1 MNPEAK
7 RFIAWAAVL
16 GCLVMGAGCSRDGR
30 LLSGEL
36 PTPVIGRFLTVV
48 STSAWDGTRGLD
60 RIEEIAVPSGQRRVV
75 YRHEGGRL
83 YDPGLPTGQIAGV
96 DETTIIVTSP
106 EGLLLIDTERRQRAR
121 VLGDGISPVYFPAHE
136 KLMYLR
142 VRPDPRGYRLHEATL
157 RDGRLEHARVVDER
171 PMHGTLVAISDHE
184 LLVWRR
190 SPPYDRYTPGPYM
203 KYDVRTGSRED
214 TALEFCTVKAWRSK
228 TREFIC
234 WDRDDWDG
242 LRRMLVDLEGRRR
255 TVPGLEW
262 KHHIRSYV
270 PHGDFLLAS
279 VWRRSW
285 FASEIRHHLVALD
298 FSSNAAHLIAEN
310 IFVRGRGH
318 RDTWSLWVPR
328 NEGP

>member
-30 LLSGEL
+30 LLSGEF
-36 PTPVIGRFLTVV
+36 PIPVIGRFLTVV

-121 VLGDGISPVYFPAHE
+121 VLGEGISPVYFPVHE

-203 KYDVRTGSRED
+203 KYDVRTGARED
-214 TALEFCTVKAWRSK
+214 TALDACTVEAWRSK

-234 WDRDDWDG
+234 LDRDG
-242 LRRMLVDLEGRRR
+242 SHRMLVDLDGRRR
-255 TVPGLEW
+255 AIPGLEH
-262 KHHIRSYV
+262 HHIRSYV
-270 PHGDFLLAS
+270 AHGDYLLAS
-279 VWRRSW
+279 WWRPSLI
-285 FASEIRHHLVALD
+285 ASRGRQYLVALD
-298 FSSNAAHLIAEN
+298 FSSSGVHLIAN
-310 IFVRGRGH
+310 DIFYVGPDR
-318 RDTWSLWVPR
+318 RDTWSLWIPGR
-328 NEGP
+328 GES